1 MVFRIAVD
9 MIFPIS
15 ATKVAISVTL
25 SSLEGVGETSS
36 SCATAMSDPLLKKK
50 MKKKS
55 KAFEIVKEVIACD
68 ISPVVMFKN

>member
-1 MVFRIAVD
+1 

-25 SSLEGVGETSS
+25 SSSPSSPSLGVGETSS